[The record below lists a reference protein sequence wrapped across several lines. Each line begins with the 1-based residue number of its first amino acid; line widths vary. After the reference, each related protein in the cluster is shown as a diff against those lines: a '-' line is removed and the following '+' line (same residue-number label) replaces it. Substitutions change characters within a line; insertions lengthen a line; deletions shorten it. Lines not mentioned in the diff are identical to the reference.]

1 MLCDTSLRTQAG
13 PRARDNNVMHAKPDL
28 RVFEMDDRWFRL
40 GDHGRYP
47 AKQHVEVQY
56 QNPVVVDRRYRNRLV
71 HLSNDLPSSYFRAPK
86 QLRDTKIGHQI

>member
-1 MLCDTSLRTQAG
+1 M
-13 PRARDNNVMHAKPDL
+13 
-28 RVFEMDDRWFRL
+28 RVFLLARLSSRL

-47 AKQHVEVQY
+47 AKQHVEVQC

-86 QLRDTKIGHQI
+86 QLRDTEIGHQI